1 MAVNRF
7 MQQGRGIGALS
18 EQNLVRDLI
27 DESIQFT
34 GMDVFYIPRK
44 LANFDS
50 IFGEDNT
57 SYFDQF
63 VMIEMYFES
72 IDKFGGQDDYISKLG
87 LRTAEEAVFR
97 VSRRRWDEE
106 VGARMITQN
115 SLRPN
120 DGDLLWVPFD
130 NNLFEIR
137 NVSMKDPFYVLSDY
151 YSYTLY
157 CSLFQY
163 SSEIITAAVPDMLD
177 QLPPSLDNLLY
188 PTIVTTGENVTIEP
202 TPTELLSVGVV
213 APIDYNTANQAL
225 HTENVAIQNWAET
238 NPFGLSGS

>member
-1 MAVNRF
+1 
-7 MQQGRGIGALS
+7 MQAGRGIGSIS

-34 GMDVFYIPRK
+34 GMDCYYIPRK
-44 LANFDS
+44 LANFDA

-63 VMIEMYFES
+63 VAIEMYFES
-72 IDKFGGQDDYISKLG
+72 VTKFSGQDDYISKLG
-87 LRTAEEAVFR
+87 LRTQEEAVFR

-115 SLRPN
+115 NFRPN

-137 NVSMKDPFYVLSDY
+137 TVSMKDPFYILNDY

-163 SSEIITAAVPDMLD
+163 GSERITADLPDMQE

-188 PTIVTTGENVTIEP
+188 PTIVGVGQNVTIDPSIPQLE
-202 TPTELLSVGVV
+202 SVGIVP
-213 APIDYNTANQAL
+213 PIDYNTANQAI
-225 HTENVAIQNWAET
+225 HTENATVQNWTDT
-238 NPFGLSGS
+238 NPFGLSGT